1 MLGMLAGGV
10 GSVARSK
17 AKFFRSMSMGGL
29 IAFYLYVLNEKILNA
44 VGAKVPSHK
53 LLGF

>member
-1 MLGMLAGGV
+1 MLSGGV
-10 GSVARSK
+10 GSIAIPK
-17 AKFFRSMSMGGL
+17 AKLFRSMGMGGL
-29 IAFYLYVLNEKILNA
+29 LAFYLYVLNEKILNS